1 MKKLL
6 ALASLL
12 ILAGPLFAD
21 ARIAGSAP
29 SFARARNYGTGPDPE
44 SVAIGD
50 LNGDGKADVA
60 TANNG
65 SVSVLLN
72 EGGGRFE
79 PKRSYV
85 TGERS
90 GSIVMGDLNGDGKP
104 DLAASIPDHGIVSV
118 LLNRGDGWFQPKR
131 DYGAAGGAASV
142 AVGDLNGDGA
152 LDLATVGNAAV
163 GNAVSVLLNRGDGSF
178 QAKIVYR
185 TAHGHYA
192 LAIGDLNADGKSD
205 LVVTNAHSVSVLL
218 NSGGADFGTRREY
231 RTAQDPEAVAIGD
244 VNGDGKPDL
253 ATANIEI
260 AASQATVSVLVNQNG
275 GRFGARRDY
284 KVRGNPTLRSPG
296 GDPVSVAIA
305 DLNRDGKPDVATAD
319 SATEEVGTVSVFVN
333 RGRGRLRPELVY
345 GPLGLDSVAVAIGD
359 LDGDA
364 KPDVV
369 AANNDSGSVSVLFN
383 RPGLCTVQGVWRQPL
398 AAARRKLARANCS
411 VGAIRRVAS
420 GITSGRVIWQKPGFG
435 AVLPGGSKVNL
446 VVSRGRPS

>member
-50 LNGDGKADVA
+50 LNGDGKADLA

-72 EGGGRFE
+72 EGDGRFE

-90 GSIVMGDLNGDGKP
+90 GSIVVGDLNGDGKP
-104 DLAASIPDHGIVSV
+104 DLAASNWEHGIVFV
-118 LLNRGDGWFQPKR
+118 LLNRGDGTFQAKR
-131 DYGAAGGAASV
+131 DYAVGGGVEAV
-142 AVGDLNGDGA
+142 AIGDLNGDGA
-152 LDLATVGNAAV
+152 LDLATVGNA
-163 GNAVSVLLNRGDGSF
+163 VSLLLNRGDGSF
-178 QAKIVYR
+178 EAKLVYR
-185 TAHGHYA
+185 TAHSHSA
-192 LAIGDLNADGKSD
+192 LAIGDLNGDGKSD

-218 NSGGADFGTRREY
+218 NSGGADFRARREY

-260 AASQATVSVLVNQNG
+260 DASHATVSVLVNQNG

-319 SATEEVGTVSVFVN
+319 SAEVEVGTVSVFVN
-333 RGRGRLRPELVY
+333 RGGGRLRPELVY
-345 GPLGLDSVAVAIGD
+345 GPVGLDSVAVAIGD

-383 RPGLCTVQGVWRQPL
+383 RPGLCTVQGVWRRPL
-398 AAARRKLARANCS
+398 PAARRTLARANCR

-420 GITSGRVIWQKPGFG
+420 GVESGRVIWQKPGFG
-435 AVLPGGSKVNL
+435 AVLPGGSKVDL
-446 VVSRGRPS
+446 VVSRGKRTS

>member
-6 ALASLL
+6 ALASVLVL
-12 ILAGPLFAD
+12 SGSLGVAALFAS
-21 ARIAGSAP
+21 SAP
-29 SFARARNYGTGPDPE
+29 SFAPARGYATGPDPV

-50 LNGDGKADVA
+50 LNGDGKADLA

-90 GSIVMGDLNGDGKP
+90 SSIVVGDLNGDGKP
-104 DLAASIPDHGIVSV
+104 DLAAANWEHGIVSV
-118 LLNRGDGWFQPKR
+118 LLNRGDGTFQAKR
-131 DYGAAGGAASV
+131 DYAVGGGVESV
-142 AVGDLNGDGA
+142 AVGDLNEDGA
-152 LDLATVGNAAV
+152 LDLATTSG
-163 GNAVSVLLNRGDGSF
+163 AVSVLLNRGGGSF
-178 QAKIVYR
+178 EGKIVYR
-185 TAHGHYA
+185 TAHSHHA
-192 LAIGDLNADGKSD
+192 LAIGDLNGDGKSD

-218 NSGGADFGTRREY
+218 NRGGANFEARRDY
-231 RTAQDPEAVAIGD
+231 RTGLDPEAVAIGD
-244 VNGDGKPDL
+244 VSGDGKPDL
-253 ATANIEI
+253 ATANTGIDEP
-260 AASQATVSVLVNQNG
+260 STVSVLVNQNR

-284 KVRGNPTLRSPG
+284 KVRGNPTLRSSG

-319 SATEEVGTVSVFVN
+319 SAEVEAGTVSVFVN

-345 GPLGLDSVAVAIGD
+345 GPVGLDSVAVAIGD

-364 KPDVV
+364 KPDVA

-398 AAARRKLARANCS
+398 PAARRTLARANCR
-411 VGAIRRVAS
+411 VAIRRVAS
-420 GITSGRVIWQKPGFG
+420 GITSGRVILQKPAFG

-446 VVSRGRPS
+446 VVSRGRRHS

>member
-1 MKKLL
+1 MKTFV

-29 SFARARNYGTGPDPE
+29 SFARARNYGTGPAPE

-50 LNGDGKADVA
+50 LNGDGKADLA

-72 EGGGRFE
+72 EGDGRFE

-85 TGERS
+85 TGEGS
-90 GSIVMGDLNGDGKP
+90 GSIVVGDLNGDGKP
-104 DLAASIPDHGIVSV
+104 DLAASREHGIVFV
-118 LLNRGDGWFQPKR
+118 LLNRGDGTFQAKR
-131 DYGAAGGAASV
+131 DYAVGGWVEAV
-142 AVGDLNGDGA
+142 AIGDLNGDGA
-152 LDLATVGNAAV
+152 LDLATTSGAPTSGAL
-163 GNAVSVLLNRGDGSF
+163 SVLLNRGGGSF
-178 QAKIVYR
+178 EAKIVYR
-185 TAHGHYA
+185 TAHSHHA
-192 LAIGDLNADGKSD
+192 LAIGDLNGDGKSD

-218 NSGGADFGTRREY
+218 NSGGADFRARREY

-260 AASQATVSVLVNQNG
+260 DASQATVSVLVNQNG

-284 KVRGNPTLRSPG
+284 KVGGNPTLRSPG

-319 SATEEVGTVSVFVN
+319 SAVEEVGTVSVFVN

-345 GPLGLDSVAVAIGD
+345 GPVGLDSVGVAIGD

-369 AANNDSGSVSVLFN
+369 TANNDSGSVSVLFN
-383 RPGLCTVQGVWRQPL
+383 RPGLCTVQGVWRRPL
-398 AAARRKLARANCS
+398 PAARRTLARANCR

-420 GITSGRVIWQKPGFG
+420 GVESGRVIWQKPGFG
-435 AVLPGGSKVNL
+435 AVLPGGGKVDL
-446 VVSRGRPS
+446 VVSRGKRPS

>member
-1 MKKLL
+1 VKKLL

-12 ILAGPLFAD
+12 ILACPLFAD

-29 SFARARNYGTGPDPE
+29 SFARARNYGTGPGPE

-79 PKRSYV
+79 SKRSYV
-85 TGERS
+85 TGEWS
-90 GSIVMGDLNGDGKP
+90 DSIVMGDLNGDGKP
-104 DLAASIPDHGIVSV
+104 DLAASNGEHGIVFV
-118 LLNRGDGWFQPKR
+118 LLNRGDGTFQAKR
-131 DYGAAGGAASV
+131 DYAIGGGAASV

-152 LDLATVGNAAV
+152 LDLATVGNA
-163 GNAVSVLLNRGDGSF
+163 VSVLLNRGDGSF
-178 QAKIVYR
+178 EAKIVYR
-185 TAHGHYA
+185 TAHSHYA
-192 LAIGDLNADGKSD
+192 LAIGDLDADGTSD
-205 LVVTNAHSVSVLL
+205 LVVTNAQNVSVLL
-218 NSGGADFGTRREY
+218 NSAGAAFGTRRNY
-231 RTAQDPEAVAIGD
+231 RTGLGPEAVAIGD

-253 ATANIEI
+253 ATANWE
-260 AASQATVSVLVNQNG
+260 SDTVSVLVNQNR

-284 KVRGNPTLRSPG
+284 KVRGNPSLRSSG
-296 GDPVSVAIA
+296 GDPVSVGIA
-305 DLNRDGKPDVATAD
+305 DLNRDGKPDLATAD
-319 SATEEVGTVSVFVN
+319 SAEVDPGTISVFVN

-345 GPLGLDSVAVAIGD
+345 GPVGLDSVGVAIGD

-383 RPGLCTVQGVWRQPL
+383 RPGLCTVQGVWRLPL
-398 AAARRKLARANCS
+398 PVARRTLARANCR
-411 VGAIRRVAS
+411 VGVRRVAS
-420 GITSGRVIWQKPGFG
+420 GVEIGRVIWQKPGFG
-435 AVLPGGSKVNL
+435 AVLTGGSKVDL
-446 VVSRGRPS
+446 VVSRGRGS